1 MSNLSEI
8 ISPKDLPK
16 ETGISRVT
24 VWRLEKAG
32 DFPPRIQ
39 LSPGRVGYRRADV
52 TAWLESRKSVVF
64 Q

>member
-1 MSNLSEI
+1 MSILSEI

-16 ETGISRVT
+16 ETGLSRVT

-32 DFPPRIQ
+32 QFPPRIQ
-39 LSPGRVGYRRADV
+39 LSPGRVGYLRSDV
-52 TAWLESRKSVVF
+52 KAWLESRTVIY

>member
-1 MSNLSEI
+1 MSILSEI

-16 ETGISRVT
+16 ETGLSRVT

-32 DFPPRIQ
+32 QFPPRIQ
-39 LSPGRVGYRRADV
+39 LSPGRVGYLRSDV
-52 TAWLESRKSVVF
+52 KAWRESRTVIY

>member
-1 MSNLSEI
+1 MSILSEI

-16 ETGISRVT
+16 ETGLSRVT

-32 DFPPRIQ
+32 QFPPRIQ
-39 LSPGRVGYRRADV
+39 LSPGRVGYRRSEVA
-52 TAWLESRKSVVF
+52 AWLESREVIY